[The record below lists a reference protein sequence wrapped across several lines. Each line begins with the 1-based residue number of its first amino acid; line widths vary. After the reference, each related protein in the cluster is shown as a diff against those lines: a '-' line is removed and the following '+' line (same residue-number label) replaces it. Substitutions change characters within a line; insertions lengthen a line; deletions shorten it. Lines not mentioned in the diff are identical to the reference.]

1 MKTNANWAWSGG
13 ITQPDDDPL
22 DGIAVGRSS
31 YPIPRTRPAKPVL
44 IDLTEFNAGTAKA
57 RHAYAAHMTELDP
70 ATAAPVYDRR
80 VEHALANQ
88 RYRARKAAER

>member
-22 DGIAVGRSS
+22 DGLAVGRSS

-57 RHAYAAHMTELDP
+57 RHAYDAHMAELEP
-70 ATAAPVYDRR
+70 TGHIAANR
-80 VEHALANQ
+80 